1 MSQEIK
7 LPPLPKPVQAVC
19 VMVSAVG
26 STHKTPAERYYTE
39 AQLQAYGQAC
49 ADAAVEQDRAGAPP
63 DGSWRQAIDEALI
76 VCALDCTSSHDD
88 PKASLAKLIKWH
100 VQVALDPAV
109 SSAAQALIEAD
120 RAQRGEPVAW
130 MTDEEPPRVA
140 SVYTKTDMPRASAG
154 SFCIPLYT
162 APQPSQPDRKPMPDN
177 EMNDLAFQ
185 CGIQR
190 EDARDPGVEEFA
202 RAIEAFH
209 GIKP

>member
-88 PKASLAKLIKWH
+88 PKAALSKLIDWH

-109 SSAAQALIEAD
+109 SSAAQALIDAD
-120 RAQRGEPVAW
+120 RAQRGEPVLWRYRDSEQVIRA
-130 MTDEEPPRVA
+130 MDG
-140 SVYTKTDMPRASAG
+140 YTPGEGWT
-154 SFCIPLYT
+154 PLYT
-162 APQPSQPDRKPMPDN
+162 ATQPAHTEAEVQEILDSSLRAWGVFEQTVRIILNVEKP
-177 EMNDLAFQ
+177 
-185 CGIQR
+185 
-190 EDARDPGVEEFA
+190 
-202 RAIEAFH
+202 
-209 GIKP
+209 